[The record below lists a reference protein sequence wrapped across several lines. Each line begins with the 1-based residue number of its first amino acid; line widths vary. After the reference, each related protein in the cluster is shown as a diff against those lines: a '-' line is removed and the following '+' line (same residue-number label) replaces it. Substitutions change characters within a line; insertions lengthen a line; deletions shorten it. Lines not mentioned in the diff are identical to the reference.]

1 MDGFDNIGLSMP
13 DLNDSRV
20 INGENGLQVCSAE
33 NLDLKKYRD
42 PELDKQQKEQDKGG
56 FFKNSF

>member
-20 INGENGLQVCSAE
+20 INGKNGLQVCSAE